1 MVACSVQIWKNTFFK
16 IVETLIAVFIK
27 YSIIYM
33 YLPLN
38 YKTRIILSLS
48 KTITLNFTMYI
59 LTILI
64 RSFKNK
70 LK

>member
-1 MVACSVQIWKNTFFK
+1 
-16 IVETLIAVFIK
+16 
-27 YSIIYM
+27 M